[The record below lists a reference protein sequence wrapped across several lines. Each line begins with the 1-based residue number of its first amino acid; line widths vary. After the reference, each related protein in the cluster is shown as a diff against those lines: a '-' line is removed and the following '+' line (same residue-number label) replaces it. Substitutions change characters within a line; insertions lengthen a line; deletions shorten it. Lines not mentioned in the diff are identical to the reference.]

1 MRSISPALRKKPVSD
16 NPVACKTA
24 WIIPGN
30 VVKKKAPYSGP
41 STVPAPPIITIAIKI
56 IEYKRLNV
64 PGSDPPNVLEINAPA
79 IPA

>member
-1 MRSISPALRKKPVSD
+1 MIKKPKTIRSISPAFRKKPVSD

-56 IEYKRLNV
+56 IEYNCRF
-64 PGSDPPNVLEINAPA
+64 GDPECIIALSL
-79 IPA
+79 

>member
-1 MRSISPALRKKPVSD
+1 M
-16 NPVACKTA
+16 
-24 WIIPGN
+24 
-30 VVKKKAPYSGP
+30 KKKAPYSGP

-64 PGSDPPNVLEINAPA
+64 TGSTPPAIVNNKEPA